1 MYKTESVLGLVGS
14 ILSIVSASFIGIFAL
29 FCRLIMRW
37 TTITGSHM
45 FRFFGPAF
53 ETGETIMGIAAA
65 IMIIIALT
73 ILCAS
78 AILGFIGTS
87 MLRKDNRR
95 GGLLLVI
102 AGAITLLPSYLG
114 SGIFG
119 TAIAVLFF
127 ISGIMSLTKKV
138 SV

>member
-1 MYKTESVLGLVGS
+1 MYKTESTLGLVGS
-14 ILSIVSASFIGIFAL
+14 ILSVVSASFIFIFAL
-29 FCRLIMRW
+29 VCRLIMRW
-37 TTITGSHM
+37 AMFTDSRM
-45 FRFFGPAF
+45 FRFFGPSF
-53 ETGETIMGIAAA
+53 GEGETILGIAAV
-65 IMIIIALT
+65 IMVVIALM

-87 MLRKDNRR
+87 MLRKENKK

-102 AGAITLLPSYLG
+102 AGALTLLPSYLG

-127 ISGIMSLTKKV
+127 IAGIMSLTKKV
-138 SV
+138 SA